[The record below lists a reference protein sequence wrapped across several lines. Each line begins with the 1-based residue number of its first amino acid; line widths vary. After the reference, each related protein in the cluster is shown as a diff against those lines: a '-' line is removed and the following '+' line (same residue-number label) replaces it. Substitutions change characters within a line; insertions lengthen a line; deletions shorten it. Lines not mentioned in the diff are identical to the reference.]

1 MWHVPGF
8 VYDVFSECALILC
21 FRSMSTKWKPVSN
34 LEAGKPLPDEEV
46 DFILIGAGLLPL
58 KVFNHGN
65 LIPCRPTSYRH
76 NVNIHGS
83 GDDTAREMSPYGQ
96 VLYVISASYC

>member
-21 FRSMSTKWKPVSN
+21 FRSMSTRWKPVSN

-83 GDDTAREMSPYGQ
+83 GDDSAREMPPYGQ
-96 VLYVISASYC
+96 VLNVISASYC